1 MKKKIILLIIAAI
14 IVAAGIGGYFYFRE
28 LVPLKPQPPSP
39 PFSSEFERNAIDK
52 PPRPP
57 ERARPQKEIAQCG
70 DNICDEFEKANPNA
84 CPADCLSAQSSR
96 PSQPTIPSSSRS
108 SQSSSKAQSSLS
120 TTESSSS
127 APSLQSSKP
136 GTSSSKQSS
145 SATAISSSRSSAP
158 TYSSVQLFDSPFGFV
173 QGSFDT
179 NYKFDPSYKNML
191 DLGVHWDRPFE
202 GHVNTMWTDI
212 ENETTGKGNYDFK
225 KTDAALSNFKKDI
238 YLYFSLPIVNTLYGS
253 TLSASNPDGSPY
265 PTDVTAYKNFVKTIV
280 NRYSDKVK
288 YWMVSQNEFDDM
300 EPAAKNLKAYYDE
313 GFDSTVKY
321 AKAACE
327 AIKEVCSDCRPVL
340 GGSVVPLVSFSKKG
354 DTISTPDGNSRAATS
369 DGIHAKLVPAV
380 KESCKNLVIDYHF
393 WYNSDKKDYKTQ
405 RDIID
410 KIKKIAPDLE
420 IWNTESGTVDG
431 MKDITEFEQAR
442 DIVRLYV
449 YALSYGQKK
458 LFWTN
463 TLEYDWT
470 QDDSN
475 AFDFMGLINNPKNKD
490 GLSHKKL
497 SYYTYKKMV
506 EVLEGSDWD
515 NIEIIQENDGG
526 YIYKFLKNGKPAWV
540 AWNDNSAEKQIT
552 ISGVNSSS
560 VKITEAVPNYSS
572 GKDVTNYL
580 TAFSNKIV
588 SAESGKVIIKIKDV
602 PVFIEENY

>member
-1 MKKKIILLIIAAI
+1 MDNLNFNNNQGADNLNISPEKKKRGGKIVVFIVVALII
-14 IVAAGIGGYFYFRE
+14 VGIGGYFVFKNFY
-28 LVPLKPQPPSP
+28 PSEP
-39 PFSSEFERNAIDK
+39 K
-52 PPRPP
+52 PPTGEVGR
-57 ERARPQKEIAQCG
+57 CG
-70 DNICDEFEKANPNA
+70 DNICDEFEEKNSNV
-84 CPADCLSAQSSR
+84 CPIDCVGVKTEDGKKMYNCPQY
-96 PSQPTIPSSSRS
+96 IPP
-108 SQSSSKAQSSLS
+108 
-120 TTESSSS
+120 
-127 APSLQSSKP
+127 APSFYENCKNKGGSVKAGEKNDKGCQLPPQCVLP
-136 GTSSSKQSS
+136 GTSSKKDDETISK
-145 SATAISSSRSSAP
+145 
-158 TYSSVQLFDSPFGFV
+158 DSPFGFV

-515 NIEIIQENDGG
+515 NIETIQEKDGG
-526 YIYKFLKNGKPAWV
+526 YIYKFLKNGKPIWV
-540 AWNDNSAEKQIT
+540 AWNDNDTEKQIT
-552 ISGVNSSS
+552 ISGINSSS

-602 PVFIEENY
+602 PVFVEEN